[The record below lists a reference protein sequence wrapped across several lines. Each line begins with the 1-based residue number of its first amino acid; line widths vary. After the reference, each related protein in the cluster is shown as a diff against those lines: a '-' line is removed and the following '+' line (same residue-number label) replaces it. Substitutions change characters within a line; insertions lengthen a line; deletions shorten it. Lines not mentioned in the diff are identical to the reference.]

1 MNAQY
6 KVNPSF
12 VYQLF
17 MFVHKSIHGHFDH
30 AINPS
35 FVYQLFMF
43 VNKSIH
49 GHFDHAI
56 NR

>member
-35 FVYQLFMF
+35 LVYQLFMF